1 MMMMKHD
8 GHDEDEHDDDG
19 DDEHDDDSDDIML
32 MILMMIK
39 L

>member
-1 MMMMKHD
+1 MKHD

-19 DDEHDDDSDDIML
+19 DDEHDDDSDHMIM

>member
-1 MMMMKHD
+1 MMMKHD

-19 DDEHDDDSDDIML
+19 DDEHDDDSDDIM
-32 MILMMIK
+32 MMIK